1 MPCPSCLNLKRKATE
16 PSQITQRRL
25 DQMFGINFWLPRQ
38 CDECNRLVEQRE
50 RALADQE
57 SAIHLRNRLVA
68 SGLPKPYLEHRIAPR
83 HLDAAPQTDGF
94 RAARIACARLI
105 TEGLDLP
112 WLFIWS
118 EDSGTSKS
126 MLGCLTLREAIV
138 AGGRG
143 AYLNWP
149 LFLERLKSTY
159 NDDSEETVFELL
171 QFYIQIPWLLVDELG
186 AGKTKQFAPDIL
198 QMLLNGRF
206 DLDCTP
212 GEDGRVVPAEPG
224 RRGMIITSNKS
235 VAGIVEQV
243 QRSATDDPDQVK
255 RIERRLSEPTMAVPV
270 GE

>member
-1 MPCPSCLNLKRKATE
+1 MTCRSCLERKTAE
-16 PSQITQRRL
+16 PQQITQRCL
-25 DQMFGINFWLPRQ
+25 TPLFGIGFWLPRQ
-38 CDECNRLVEQRE
+38 CAECNRLIEAKAKA
-50 RALADQE
+50 RAAMEAATD
-57 SAIHLRNRLVA
+57 LRNRLVA
-68 SGLPKPYLEHRIAPR
+68 SGLPQAYLVNRITTK

-94 RAARIACARLI
+94 RAARIACSRLI
-105 TEGLDLP
+105 TGGLDLP
-112 WLFIWS
+112 WLFLWS

-138 AGGRG
+138 VGWRG